1 MDINTDKLI
10 FEIYKEL
17 FRRMNELY
25 FSDKEKYDSFG
36 KMNLYINGFCYGEK
50 SPLSWF
56 CCVDGSFRDF
66 LEEKPMYPYFFKRYS
81 DKEIAKRYFRHFYT
95 FEKPRKN
102 CCFELTGNI
111 EAHFD
116 DGSCL
121 LIFCDE
127 SKVKLIAFQI
137 LGHSKKIRNCNSIE
151 LPRAE
156 FEKMLQDSRDFFLSE
171 RKKHSLNSSLYGK

>member
-1 MDINTDKLI
+1 
-10 FEIYKEL
+10 
-17 FRRMNELY
+17 
-25 FSDKEKYDSFG
+25 
-36 KMNLYINGFCYGEK
+36 
-50 SPLSWF
+50 
-56 CCVDGSFRDF
+56 
-66 LEEKPMYPYFFKRYS
+66 MYPYFFKRYS

-95 FEKPRKN
+95 FEKPRKNYLGLSKEEFKN